1 MTQNETLLL
10 GIDIGTTGTKCA
22 IYDLKGELVAHAYQ
36 EYSMI
41 HPQPS
46 WAEQDPHRWWNAV
59 QTNLRDCFE
68 QQGIDSSRIASIG
81 LSCTNAMT
89 LVDEAGEP
97 VYNAIGHH
105 DKRADPQVAWLREHV
120 GEELVLRVT
129 ADKLDKG
136 SFCLPSL
143 RWLIDT
149 APSWWLGRIKC

>member
-41 HPQPS
+41 YPQPS

-59 QTNLRDCFE
+59 QTNLHNCFE

-89 LVDEAGEP
+89 LVD
-97 VYNAIGHH
+97 
-105 DKRADPQVAWLREHV
+105 
-120 GEELVLRVT
+120 
-129 ADKLDKG
+129 
-136 SFCLPSL
+136 
-143 RWLIDT
+143 
-149 APSWWLGRIKC
+149 

>member
-41 HPQPS
+41 YPQPS

-59 QTNLRDCFE
+59 QTNLHNCFE
-68 QQGIDSSRIASIG
+68 QQDIDSSRIASIG

-105 DKRADPQVAWLREHV
+105 DKRADP
-120 GEELVLRVT
+120 
-129 ADKLDKG
+129 
-136 SFCLPSL
+136 
-143 RWLIDT
+143 
-149 APSWWLGRIKC
+149 

>member
-59 QTNLRDCFE
+59 QTNLHNCFE

-81 LSCTNAMT
+81 S
-89 LVDEAGEP
+89 VED
-97 VYNAIGHH
+97 
-105 DKRADPQVAWLREHV
+105 
-120 GEELVLRVT
+120 VT
-129 ADKLDKG
+129 PLTV
-136 SFCLPSL
+136 S
-143 RWLIDT
+143 
-149 APSWWLGRIKC
+149 

>member
-59 QTNLRDCFE
+59 QTNLHNCFE
-68 QQGIDSSRIASIG
+68 QQGIDSRPE
-81 LSCTNAMT
+81 LHQRH
-89 LVDEAGEP
+89 DAG
-97 VYNAIGHH
+97 GRGR
-105 DKRADPQVAWLREHV
+105 RAGVQRHRP
-120 GEELVLRVT
+120 
-129 ADKLDKG
+129 
-136 SFCLPSL
+136 P
-143 RWLIDT
+143 
-149 APSWWLGRIKC
+149 

>member
-89 LVDEAGEP
+89 RPPRYGEQT
-97 VYNAIGHH
+97 G
-105 DKRADPQVAWLREHV
+105 Q
-120 GEELVLRVT
+120 GLVLSTLPALAHRQPPR
-129 ADKLDKG
+129 AGG
-136 SFCLPSL
+136 S
-143 RWLIDT
+143 
-149 APSWWLGRIKC
+149 GV

>member
-59 QTNLRDCFE
+59 QKLLK
-68 QQGIDSSRIASIG
+68 SMPAHS
-81 LSCTNAMT
+81 
-89 LVDEAGEP
+89 
-97 VYNAIGHH
+97 
-105 DKRADPQVAWLREHV
+105 
-120 GEELVLRVT
+120 T
-129 ADKLDKG
+129 AAPKSTKQT
-136 SFCLPSL
+136 
-143 RWLIDT
+143 T
-149 APSWWLGRIKC
+149 APTK

>member
-89 LVDEAGEP
+89 LVDE
-97 VYNAIGHH
+97 
-105 DKRADPQVAWLREHV
+105 L
-120 GEELVLRVT
+120 
-129 ADKLDKG
+129 
-136 SFCLPSL
+136 SL
-143 RWLIDT
+143 IH
-149 APSWWLGRIKC
+149 I

>member
-59 QTNLRDCFE
+59 QTNLHNCFE

-81 LSCTNAMT
+81 LSCQRH
-89 LVDEAGEP
+89 DAG
-97 VYNAIGHH
+97 GRGR
-105 DKRADPQVAWLREHV
+105 RAGVQRHRP
-120 GEELVLRVT
+120 
-129 ADKLDKG
+129 
-136 SFCLPSL
+136 P
-143 RWLIDT
+143 
-149 APSWWLGRIKC
+149 